1 MTLRRARQA
10 RGRVNLVRELS
21 NGLAAHIHTLPDDV
35 WRNAAQYGS
44 PCAGWKLADVIT
56 HLVAG
61 ANMLSLSIA
70 RALKSQT
77 GPPMGYRRLTGEEAI
92 ADLVSL
98 RDTYDE
104 DLFPEFNAS
113 CRRLSNMLV
122 ALDADGMD
130 APAFHPAG
138 VMPVSRLVDMR
149 ALELAVH
156 GWDIR
161 YTLDRSSTLPPGAL
175 PFLCDWL
182 PNWLS
187 AAFRAG
193 EPLDALVTYR
203 FALTDKGAAAR
214 DVVVRGDGFSME
226 DAGDAPADV
235 TFACDTDTHLLF
247 CMGRLPF
254 ARSVRRGRLSFEG
267 DERQAARFTDWF
279 GPV

>member
-10 RGRVNLVRELS
+10 KGRVNLVRELS

-77 GPPMGYRRLTGEEAI
+77 GPPMGYRRLTGEDVT

-113 CRRLSNMLV
+113 CRRLSNVLV
-122 ALDADGMD
+122 AVDAGGMD

-138 VMPVSRLVDMR
+138 VMPVSRLVDIR

-175 PFLCDWL
+175 PFPVRVAAQLAVGGL
-182 PNWLS
+182 PRRR
-187 AAFRAG
+187 AA
-193 EPLDALVTYR
+193 
-203 FALTDKGAAAR
+203 
-214 DVVVRGDGFSME
+214 
-226 DAGDAPADV
+226 
-235 TFACDTDTHLLF
+235 
-247 CMGRLPF
+247 
-254 ARSVRRGRLSFEG
+254 
-267 DERQAARFTDWF
+267 
-279 GPV
+279 

>member
-1 MTLRRARQA
+1 MTLARARQA
-10 RGRVNLVRELS
+10 RARVNLVRELS
-21 NGLAAHIHTLPDDV
+21 NGLAAHIYTLPDDV

-44 PCAGWKLADVIT
+44 PCPGWKLADVIT
-56 HLVAG
+56 HLVVG

-70 RALKSQT
+70 RALKGQT
-77 GPPMGYRRLTGEEAI
+77 SPPMGYRNFDGGDAT

-98 RDTYDE
+98 RETYHE

-113 CRRLSNMLV
+113 CRRLNNVLAS
-122 ALDADGMD
+122 LDADSMD
-130 APAFHPAG
+130 APAFHPARE
-138 VMPVSRLVDMR
+138 MSISRLIDIR

-161 YTLDRSSTLPPGAL
+161 YALDRSTTLPASAL
-175 PFLCDWL
+175 PFLCEWL

-187 AAFRAG
+187 AGYRTG
-193 EPLDALVTYR
+193 EPLDAPVTYR
-203 FALTDKGAAAR
+203 FALTDEGAAAR
-214 DVVVRGDGFSME
+214 DVVVRGDGFSVAE
-226 DAGDAPADV
+226 AGDGSADV

-267 DERQAARFTDWF
+267 DERAAARFTEWF

>member
-1 MTLRRARQA
+1 MTLARARQA
-10 RGRVNLVRELS
+10 RARVNLVRELS
-21 NGLAAHIHTLPDDV
+21 NGLAAHIYTLPDDV

-44 PCAGWKLADVIT
+44 PCPGWKLADVIT
-56 HLVAG
+56 HLVVG

-70 RALKSQT
+70 RALKGQT
-77 GPPMGYRRLTGEEAI
+77 SPPMGYRRLDGEDST

-98 RDTYDE
+98 RETYHE

-113 CRRLSNMLV
+113 CRRLSNVLV

-130 APAFHPAG
+130 APAFHPARE
-138 VMPVSRLVDMR
+138 MSISRLIDIR
-149 ALELAVH
+149 TLELAVH

-161 YTLDRSSTLPPGAL
+161 YALDRSTTLTPSAL
-175 PFLCDWL
+175 TFLSEWL

-187 AAFRAG
+187 AAYRAG
-193 EPLDALVTYR
+193 EPLDAPVTYR
-203 FALTDKGAAAR
+203 FALTDEGAAAR
-214 DVVVRGDGFSME
+214 DVVVRGDGFSVE
-226 DAGDAPADV
+226 DAGDGPADV
-235 TFACDTDTHLLF
+235 TFTCDTDTYLLF

-267 DERQAARFTDWF
+267 DEREAARFTEWF

>member
-1 MTLRRARQA
+1 MTLARARLA
-10 RGRVNLVRELS
+10 RARVNLVRELS

-44 PCAGWKLADVIT
+44 PCADWKLADVIT
-56 HLVAG
+56 HLVVG

-70 RALKSQT
+70 RALKGQT
-77 GPPMGYRRLTGEEAI
+77 SPPMGYRSLAGEDAT

-98 RDTYDE
+98 RETYNE

-113 CRRLSNMLV
+113 CKRLSNVLV
-122 ALDADGMD
+122 SLDADAMD
-130 APAFHPAG
+130 EPAFHPAG
-138 VMPVSRLVDMR
+138 EMPVSRLVDIR

-161 YTLDRSSTLPPGAL
+161 YAFDRSTALPDSAL
-175 PFLCDWL
+175 PFLREWL

-193 EPLDALVTYR
+193 EPLDAPVTYR
-203 FALTDKGAAAR
+203 FALTDEGAAAR
-214 DVVVRGDGFSME
+214 DVVVRGDGFSVE
-226 DAGDAPADV
+226 DAGDEPADV
-235 TFACDTDTHLLF
+235 TFACDTDTFLLF

-267 DERQAARFTDWF
+267 DEAAAARFTEWF